1 MAVLICGVF
10 IQLEVLVLRANLE
23 DCLENCVEFADARGL
38 GRLLD
43 QDLSES
49 GDPLQEPV
57 IVTPPQERLQEIGQ
71 SLEILLIVVVVGD
84 VADDDMAFV
93 GDSVLARLLP
103 LLVWEESIT
112 VLTQGLLCLVIRLGQ
127 R

>member
-1 MAVLICGVF
+1 M
-10 IQLEVLVLRANLE
+10 
-23 DCLENCVEFADARGL
+23 
-38 GRLLD
+38 
-43 QDLSES
+43 
-49 GDPLQEPV
+49 
-57 IVTPPQERLQEIGQ
+57 TPPQERLQEIGQ